1 MSAIF
6 SVAVIVPKAYAAPPA
21 DALVFIDSG
30 LREHL
35 MTPSPGVGNL
45 IPGQGGPRPS
55 RSPVP
60 NLPTPIPNVP
70 GLFGR

>member
-1 MSAIF
+1 
-6 SVAVIVPKAYAAPPA
+6 
-21 DALVFIDSG
+21 VFIDSG

-35 MTPSPGVGNL
+35 MTPSPGIGNL
-45 IPGQGGPRPS
+45 IPGQGGPQPS

-60 NLPTPIPNVP
+60 NLPIPIPNVA